1 MQGWPIFI
9 AVLKVK
15 KTNIITIQNRHSFH
29 FLFFSQIEMSFPL
42 SIFVRPKEIQIP
54 CSCISYTTP
63 TIWKHMSTCSHIS
76 PPWEDA
82 FVDRLGGGEGHLETA
97 KWTRQAASL
106 RLRQKRGGTPFK
118 QWHHNARVYPAACEG
133 YGEEEAGTVRSQE
146 MEGGQ
151 IV

>member
-1 MQGWPIFI
+1 MSNFCSS
-9 AVLKVK
+9 LESK
-15 KTNIITIQNRHSFH
+15 KNQKIITIQNRHSFC
-29 FLFFSQIEMSFPL
+29 FCSSLRLTCVFQSLFDQNKSKSL
-42 SIFVRPKEIQIP
+42 VV
-54 CSCISYTTP
+54 ISYTPP

-76 PPWEDA
+76 PSWEDA
-82 FVDRLGGGEGHLETA
+82 FGDCLGGGGPYLETA

-133 YGEEEAGTVRSQE
+133 YGEEEAGTVRSRE